1 MQMLL
6 DDLKIKLG
14 LVTFGWEM
22 MIKLVNG
29 IPEKLVEMDE
39 QVTFV
44 EQMNQDTGPV
54 MQINKFN
61 VNPDEVDEFLKAF
74 AATAEVL
81 KRQPGYISAQLH
93 RGIAGSCVFLNYEV
107 WESAEHFKQA
117 VSSSE
122 FQSSIVGL
130 PPNTVMSP
138 HLFKKVAV
146 PGICVD

>member
-6 DDLKIKLG
+6 DDLKIKLS
-14 LVTFGWEM
+14 LVIFGREM

-44 EQMNQDTGPV
+44 EQMNQDTGGPI

-81 KRQPGYISAQLH
+81 KR
-93 RGIAGSCVFLNYEV
+93 
-107 WESAEHFKQA
+107 
-117 VSSSE
+117 
-122 FQSSIVGL
+122 
-130 PPNTVMSP
+130 
-138 HLFKKVAV
+138 
-146 PGICVD
+146 